1 MRWKFRV
8 ILPRNPVSG
17 FPYRINLDWAV
28 HAFLH
33 CTYRNR
39 QNKGCVNPL
48 SRRWLAILR
57 SQPRTNHF
65 AYSVPSYSLISDK
78 TFCIRFLLA
87 VSFSMYPAV
96 MNTRFA
102 LTLLVFHFSSW
113 GHSLAGDWKS
123 DLPTEWGGHLFRRFC
138 KPFSESSPGC
148 WAVLQL
154 SCCLSMQ
161 G

>member
-1 MRWKFRV
+1 M
-8 ILPRNPVSG
+8 
-17 FPYRINLDWAV
+17 
-28 HAFLH
+28 
-33 CTYRNR
+33 
-39 QNKGCVNPL
+39 NPL

-123 DLPTEWGGHLFRRFC
+123 DLPTGWGGHLFRRFC
-138 KPFSESSPGC
+138 KPFSESSQ
-148 WAVLQL
+148 AVGLYCSCQYFAANFMDATFQRTASFPSMVARGPNGRL
-154 SCCLSMQ
+154 SLSILR
-161 G
+161 